1 MRRVFALTGKPGCG
15 KSFVARTFR
24 KYYGYPIV
32 GMGTEMKKLYQDYP
46 LADDRKVE
54 ELPDSTW
61 DMAQHMRETHGPAG
75 PAVASTSRL
84 ASAFGENE
92 RVVLD
97 GVRNPAEV
105 EYVENVFDCCVH
117 LVAVHV
123 DYDTRLE
130 RFRERSGVDDDWDDE
145 DIAIAV
151 AERKMNTRTDREK
164 EEGLQDAI
172 DYANY
177 KIDNSGSKKDTE
189 LQVARLLDD
198 FDTL

>member
-32 GMGTEMKKLYQDYP
+32 EMGGEMKKLYQDYP
-46 LADDRKVE
+46 LADDRKADK
-54 ELPDSTW
+54 LPDSTW
-61 DMAQHMRETHGPAG
+61 DMAQHMRDTHGPEG

-84 ASAFGENE
+84 AAAFGENN

-97 GVRNPAEV
+97 GVRNTAEV
-105 EYVENVFDCCVH
+105 QYIKELFDCSIH
-117 LVAVHV
+117 LIDVSV
-123 DYDTRLE
+123 DYNTRRE
-130 RFRERSGVDDDWDDE
+130 RFIERSDALDEYDDKYV
-145 DIAIAV
+145 ARAV
-151 AERKMNTRTDREK
+151 AERKMNTRTDREIA
-164 EEGLQDAI
+164 EGLQDAI

-177 KIDNSGSKKDTE
+177 KIDNSGSKKETE

-198 FDTL
+198 FDRL

>member
-32 GMGTEMKKLYQDYP
+32 EMGGEMKKLYQDYP
-46 LADDRKVE
+46 LADDRKAD

-61 DMAQHMRETHGPAG
+61 DMAQHMRDTHGPAG

-84 ASAFGENE
+84 ASAFGESD

-105 EYVENVFDCCVH
+105 QYVEDVFDCCVH
-117 LVAVHV
+117 LIDVDV
-123 DYDTRLE
+123 DYGTRRE
-130 RFRERSGVDDDWDDE
+130 RFTERAGAFEEYDDE
-145 DIAIAV
+145 YVARAV
-151 AERKMNTRTDREK
+151 AERRMNTRTDREV
-164 EEGLQDAI
+164 EAGLQDAI

-177 KIDNSGSKKDTE
+177 KIDNSGSKKETE

-198 FDTL
+198 LDIL